1 LSYPKKPKNYPKY
14 LDPFEVSALLESP
27 DIKTPAGIRDRAIL
41 ETLYGTG
48 MRVSELTDLETDR
61 LFFEIGFIRVIG
73 KGRKERLV
81 PVGEMAQDALEHYI
95 EHVTAAVFQPQK
107 SR

>member
-1 LSYPKKPKNYPKY
+1 
-14 LDPFEVSALLESP
+14 
-27 DIKTPAGIRDRAIL
+27 
-41 ETLYGTG
+41 

-81 PVGEMAQDALEHYI
+81 PCEMAQDAFGALH
-95 EHVTAAVFQPQK
+95 
-107 SR
+107 